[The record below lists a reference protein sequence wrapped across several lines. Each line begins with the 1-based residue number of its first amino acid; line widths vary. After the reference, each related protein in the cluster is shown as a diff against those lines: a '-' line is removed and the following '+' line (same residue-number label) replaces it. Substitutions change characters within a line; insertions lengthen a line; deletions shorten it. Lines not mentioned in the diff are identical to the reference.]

1 MSSSPASERGAYLVN
16 RADLHDLDATALVG
30 AVRRRDHGALALA
43 HRRHAPA
50 VHALARRLLGPVT
63 LASEAAQEVFLRLWD
78 RPERFDPAR
87 DRCGRSC
94 SRRAIGAR
102 GGLGRP
108 RGLSRAGRAG
118 RATRRGR

>member
-1 MSSSPASERGAYLVN
+1 
-16 RADLHDLDATALVG
+16 
-30 AVRRRDHGALALA
+30 VRISCTVPISTTWMPPRWWARSVR
-43 HRRHAPA
+43 RRHAPA

-94 SRRAIGAR
+94 SRRPSALEVG
-102 GGLGRP
+102 
-108 RGLSRAGRAG
+108 SAGDA
-118 RATRRGR
+118 A